1 MEKYDVCVVG
11 CGPGGYAAAVRG
23 LDFGK
28 KVLIVEAN
36 QVGGAGIMHG
46 AMTSKTMWE
55 LSQDYAIA
63 AETDR
68 GYRAASLSVDYS
80 AVRDTVIQAA
90 KTRQH
95 QILSQIETFS
105 PTNTDREGSL
115 TLKKG
120 KGRFKSQHVL
130 EIEKDTGEIE
140 EIYSTFFVIS
150 TGSRPRPLSCIA
162 YDGERVI
169 SSDGVLSL
177 KKFPKRLM
185 IVGAGIIGCE
195 FGTIFSNYGQTKVH
209 ILDRQDRIIP
219 FEDPDLSEFLE
230 KNFRDKKVEVHH
242 NASLRNVFKKADGL
256 EVIIDYNGGYSEVV
270 EVDVVFGSIG
280 RIPNTDQLNLEAVGV
295 QCNERGHIQ
304 VDNNMCA
311 NDNIYAV
318 GDITGNA
325 ALANFAEM
333 EGRFA
338 IKAMFGKVV
347 YPLKYNN
354 MSSIMFFSPEVAV
367 VGLNESQAREQK
379 IPHKVAYLSLA
390 LVNRAIAMRSTDGF
404 VKILVSKDE
413 KPKILGMR
421 AAGPRASD
429 LIMSIAIAMDR
440 GSSLGDVMATTQPHP
455 SISEATQCCL
465 RMLMGKSIDKPR
477 AFPHYM
483 KVHSWT
489 PEGGETTCIETLS

>member
-1 MEKYDVCVVG
+1 MEKFDVCIVG

-63 AETDR
+63 TDTNR
-68 GYRAASLSVDYS
+68 GYRAASLSVDYH

-90 KTRQH
+90 KERQY

-105 PTNTDREGSL
+105 PKNTDREGSL
-115 TLKKG
+115 ALKKG
-120 KGRFKSQHVL
+120 KGHFKTNHIL
-130 EIEKDTGEIE
+130 EIEKENGEIE
-140 EIYSTFFVIS
+140 EIHSEFFVIS
-150 TGSRPRPLSCIA
+150 TGSRPRPLPCIA
-162 YDGERVI
+162 YDGERII
-169 SSDGVLSL
+169 SSNGVLSL

-195 FGTIFSNYGQTKVH
+195 FATIFSNYGQTKVH

-219 FEDPDLSEFLE
+219 FEDPDLSNLIE
-230 KNFRDKKVEVHH
+230 KNFKEKKVEVHH
-242 NASLRNVFKKADGL
+242 NANLRNILKKADGL
-256 EVIIDYNGGYSEVV
+256 EVIIDYNGGRSEVV

-280 RIPNTDQLNLEAVGV
+280 RIPNTDSLNLEAVGV
-295 QCNERGHIQ
+295 KCSESGHIQ

-311 NDNIYAV
+311 NNNIYAV
-318 GDITGNA
+318 GDVTGNA
-325 ALANFAEM
+325 SLANFAEM

-338 IKAMFGKVV
+338 IKAMFGKII

-354 MSSIMFFSPEVAV
+354 MSSIMFFRPEVAV
-367 VGLNESQAREQK
+367 VGLNESQAQVQK

-390 LVNRAIAMRSTDGF
+390 LINRAIAMRATDGF
-404 VKILVSKDE
+404 VKILVSKE
-413 KPKILGMR
+413 KCPKILGMR

-429 LIMSIAIAMDR
+429 LIIAIAIAMDR

-455 SISEATQCCL
+455 AISEATQSCL

-477 AFPHYM
+477 AFPDYM
-483 KVHSWT
+483 KVYSWT
-489 PEGGETTCIETLS
+489 PERGKTTCMENPP